1 MQTTSISTTKVVE
14 KRTNTTSQPQKPA
27 PQVVDKRTQKTTT
40 VTTTKTVTPAKPVTQ
55 VQVVEKRS
63 QKPGSTVKTTTTTTT
78 TVSNTRPP
86 ITTTTNT
93 RQPITTTTVS
103 NTRQPITTTTNTR
116 QPLTTTT
123 NTRQPIT
130 TTTTKTTTTVSN
142 TRQPINLASNKKPA
156 TQVQTSNKR
165 SQNTTTVVKTSYS
178 PSKPATQPQVADK
191 RTHKT
196 VPVKVTTT
204 QVKTVE
210 HKNQRS
216 TSKPNSN
223 APSKPQSKAGSQA
236 PTKKVEVKQYVYST
250 VTDDDKI
257 KEAFEL
263 FDSNDGRIDAG
274 EVKDAMQNIGYDEK
288 NPVIFQVVS
297 ELDTPRNKN
306 SGGATFDDFCQTI
319 NYRIP
324 EKETEEEL
332 RKIFELFLDPN
343 SETTSLDSIKRVADE
358 IGANIEEDELRA
370 MLNKASKSGSE
381 LTFDDFV
388 AIMKE
393 KL

>member
-1 MQTTSISTTKVVE
+1 MNVSKIIVLAPMYGDEIKIGQAFFISIFAMLVVFLVLLAI
-14 KRTNTTSQPQKPA
+14 SYLI
-27 PQVVDKRTQKTTT
+27 D
-40 VTTTKTVTPAKPVTQ
+40 
-55 VQVVEKRS
+55 
-63 QKPGSTVKTTTTTTT
+63 
-78 TVSNTRPP
+78 
-86 ITTTTNT
+86 ITAY
-93 RQPITTTTVS
+93 
-103 NTRQPITTTTNTR
+103 
-116 QPLTTTT
+116 LL
-123 NTRQPIT
+123 
-130 TTTTKTTTTVSN
+130 KKE
-142 TRQPINLASNKKPA
+142 ASA
-156 TQVQTSNKR
+156 
-165 SQNTTTVVKTSYS
+165 
-178 PSKPATQPQVADK
+178 
-191 RTHKT
+191 
-196 VPVKVTTT
+196 
-204 QVKTVE
+204 
-210 HKNQRS
+210 
-216 TSKPNSN
+216 
-223 APSKPQSKAGSQA
+223 QA

-297 ELDTPRNKN
+297 ELDNPRNKN

-358 IGANIEEDELRA
+358 IGANIEEAELRA